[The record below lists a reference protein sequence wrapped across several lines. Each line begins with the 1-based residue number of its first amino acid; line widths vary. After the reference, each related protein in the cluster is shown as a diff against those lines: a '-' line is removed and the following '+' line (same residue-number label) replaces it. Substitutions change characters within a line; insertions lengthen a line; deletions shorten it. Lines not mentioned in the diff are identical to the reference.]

1 MSISHEEWDHI
12 VVGGGSAG
20 CALAYRL
27 SHLTGARILLLEAG
41 GNDNSPLIRVPAAA
55 LWTVGNPEFDWN
67 YDTDPDPSRDGA
79 IQRCHSGRVLGG
91 GSSINGMI
99 YTRGAP
105 QDFDAWDAGGATGW
119 SYADVLPYF
128 QRAETR
134 VDGNPAFRGKSGPL
148 SVEDPRDI
156 HPTTKYFLAAAQEFG
171 MKLAEDYNGPQ
182 QEGAAFAQ
190 LTQKRGARCST
201 PRGYRRLRRS
211 GLVVRT
217 RAPVAR
223 LLIEGNRCTG
233 VVYRWR
239 GEQRRAHA
247 NSVTVSAGAF
257 GSPKILMLSGI
268 GDRAKL
274 AEHGI
279 NSSRHLPGVGKNLAD
294 HIGAGVG
301 VHVTIPT
308 YNTQS
313 GFFGRISAAA
323 QWLTAR
329 RGPATTPLCQAVAF
343 CRSTPDCDKPDL
355 QLMFSPLAVSFNPAI
370 AVEKGKIT
378 PYDRAGVGIYVDLG
392 RPKQRGEVSLRSAD
406 PSAPPHIRYDLLGQP
421 EDVATLIRGCR
432 IARDLFQTPALKS
445 ITTDERFPG
454 SAVSSDDEWRE
465 ALKTLAALFHHPT
478 GTCAIGADERS
489 VVDPELRVHGI
500 DGLRVADAS
509 VMPQPINGNT
519 NAASIMIAERA
530 ADWLSGLPIAGRAA
544 HA

>member
-1 MSISHEEWDHI
+1 MQKPERDWDHI

-41 GNDNSPLIRVPAAA
+41 GKDSSPLIRVPAAA

-79 IQRCHSGRVLGG
+79 VQRCHSGRVLGG

-105 QDFDAWDAGGATGW
+105 QDFDQWETGGATGW
-119 SYADVLPYF
+119 SYAEVLPYF

-134 VDGNPAFRGKSGPL
+134 AGGNPDFRGQSGPL
-148 SVEDPRDI
+148 SVEDLRDI
-156 HPTTKYFLAAAQEFG
+156 HPTTRHFLAAAQEFG
-171 MKLAEDYNGPQ
+171 IPMANDYNGPT

-190 LTQKRGARCST
+190 LTQHRGARCST
-201 PRGYRRLRRS
+201 AMGYRRLRRP

-217 RAPVAR
+217 RAPVTR
-223 LLIEGNRCTG
+223 LLIDGNRCTG
-233 VVYRWR
+233 VLYRWK
-239 GEQRRAHA
+239 GEGRKAHA
-247 NSVTVSAGAF
+247 SSITVSAGAF

-279 NSSRHLPGVGKNLAD
+279 RSTRHLPGVGDNLAD

-308 YNTQS
+308 YNMRS
-313 GFFGRISAAA
+313 GFFDRISAAA
-323 QWLTAR
+323 QWLTGR

-343 CRSTPDCDKPDL
+343 CRSTADCDKPDL
-355 QLMFSPLAVSFNPAI
+355 QLMFSPLAVSFSPDI
-370 AVEKGKIT
+370 AMERGKMT
-378 PYDRAGVGIYVDLG
+378 PYDRPGVGIYVDLG
-392 RPKQRGEVSLRSAD
+392 RPEQRGQVSLRSAD
-406 PSAPPHIRYDLLGQP
+406 PAAKPHIRYDLLGQP
-421 EDVATLIRGCR
+421 DDVATLIRGCR
-432 IARDLFQTPALKS
+432 MARDIFRTSSFES
-445 ITTDERFPG
+445 IVADERFPG
-454 SAVSSDDEWRE
+454 SAVSSDSEWHE
-465 ALKTLAALFHHPT
+465 ALKSLAALFHHPT
-478 GTCAIGADERS
+478 GTCAIGTDDHA
-489 VVDPELRVHGI
+489 VVDLELRVHGI
-500 DGLRVADAS
+500 EGLRVADAS

-530 ADWLSGLPIAGRAA
+530 AEWLSGLPTAGRAA
-544 HA
+544 DT